1 MPRPVILAAALALAV
16 TPALG
21 QVKVD
26 LHALDALPNHSAKP
40 PAATPR
46 PVVKQAA
53 HATPHV
59 VPPIAQDEA
68 AHAAPP
74 VPVPSPGAP
83 PGTAQA
89 ATSVPALPDAV
100 PSTAPMAPLV
110 TASKPPAA
118 PPPPAAAPPAA
129 PLAAPLATPST
140 PSLADH
146 VAPNASLRIAF
157 ASGQADLSPDST
169 QTIRQFAGT
178 APKSDAAAFSVAAYA
193 AGNPDDASTARRLS
207 LSRALA
213 VRDALIQDG
222 VPSARIYVRA
232 LGSKAGDG
240 PADRVDISTA
250 GATTQ
255 PAAIAK

>member
-40 PAATPR
+40 PTATARPAA
-46 PVVKQAA
+46 KQAV
-53 HATPHV
+53 HAAPHV

-68 AHAAPP
+68 AHAGPP

-89 ATSVPALPDAV
+89 ATNVPALPDAV

-118 PPPPAAAPPAA
+118 LPLPAAAPPAA
-129 PLAAPLATPST
+129 PLAAPSA

>member
-1 MPRPVILAAALALAV
+1 
-16 TPALG
+16 
-21 QVKVD
+21 
-26 LHALDALPNHSAKP
+26 
-40 PAATPR
+40 
-46 PVVKQAA
+46 
-53 HATPHV
+53 
-59 VPPIAQDEA
+59 
-68 AHAAPP
+68 
-74 VPVPSPGAP
+74 
-83 PGTAQA
+83 
-89 ATSVPALPDAV
+89 
-100 PSTAPMAPLV
+100 MAPLV